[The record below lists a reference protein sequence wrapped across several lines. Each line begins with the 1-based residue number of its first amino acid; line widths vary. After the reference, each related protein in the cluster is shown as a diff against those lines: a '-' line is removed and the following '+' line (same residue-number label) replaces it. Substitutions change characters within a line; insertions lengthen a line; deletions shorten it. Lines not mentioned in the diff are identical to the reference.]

1 MLLPRCFVVILASV
15 LLQTHVYAIEP
26 ETSGGELLQRMAE
39 ANRQLDYTGIFTYE
53 HGGTLKTVK
62 VFHAIQDDREV
73 ERLVLLSG
81 PKQEILHRGNDV
93 NCEHMGNAILRGN
106 AASLTTIPEQ
116 TLNNYY
122 SVQIKSD
129 DRVAGRDVAVLHV
142 VPKDEHRYG
151 YVLGIDKATGLLL
164 QSLLVGNKNRVLER
178 FQYVDINIGNTV
190 SAEDLLASSDTM
202 HVVSPGKSNC
212 LNQGG
217 MADSQSGA
225 WRAGWLPPGYTMAGH
240 ELSPDN
246 TRETLIYTDGLSVFS
261 LFIDSEMP
269 ANLPQ
274 MQAQRGATVAY
285 LSRIAV
291 DGRHYTICVV
301 GEIPVETAKLV
312 AQSVSSRLSN
322 P

>member
-1 MLLPRCFVVILASV
+1 M
-15 LLQTHVYAIEP
+15 
-26 ETSGGELLQRMAE
+26 
-39 ANRQLDYTGIFTYE
+39 
-53 HGGTLKTVK
+53 
-62 VFHAIQDDREV
+62 
-73 ERLVLLSG
+73 
-81 PKQEILHRGNDV
+81 
-93 NCEHMGNAILRGN
+93 
-106 AASLTTIPEQ
+106 
-116 TLNNYY
+116 
-122 SVQIKSD
+122 
-129 DRVAGRDVAVLHV
+129 
-142 VPKDEHRYG
+142 
-151 YVLGIDKATGLLL
+151 
-164 QSLLVGNKNRVLER
+164 
-178 FQYVDINIGNTV
+178 DINIGNTV
-190 SAEDLLASSDTM
+190 RAEDLLASSDTM

-291 DGRHYTICVV
+291 DGRHFTICVV